1 MNKMINLNVIKKAMF
16 LAIKDKK
23 LSLSNSAP
31 WQNIERFHKKK
42 KQICCYVCRQGR
54 VYLECM
60 PIPYNWTT
68 TELLEIDEG
77 ISLTLLIFLTVIFNN
92 NNNNNNPYIAPMS
105 ILLFS
110 SALKSKHIRKKKK
123 TLRLQKVYMQK
134 VHEPTNK
141 SENNFVNT
149 KL

>member
-1 MNKMINLNVIKKAMF
+1 MINLNVVKKAMF
-16 LAIKDKK
+16 LPVKDKK

-31 WQNIERFHKKK
+31 WQNVERFYKK
-42 KQICCYVCRQGR
+42 KQSCCYVCRQGR
-54 VYLECM
+54 LYLECM
-60 PIPYNWTT
+60 LIPYNWTT
-68 TELLEIDEG
+68 TELLEIDER

-92 NNNNNNPYIAPMS
+92 NNNNNNNNNTYIAPIS

-110 SALKSKHIRKKKK
+110 SGLKNKNILKKNQK
-123 TLRLQKVYMQK
+123 TPRLQKV
-134 VHEPTNK
+134 HDPTNK

>member
-16 LAIKDKK
+16 LPIKDKK

-77 ISLTLLIFLTVIFNN
+77 ISLTLLIFLKVIFNN
-92 NNNNNNPYIAPMS
+92 NNNNNNTYIAPIS

-110 SALKSKHIRKKKK
+110 SALKNENIKNKKQK
-123 TLRLQKVYMQK
+123 TLRPQK
-134 VHEPTNK
+134 VHEPANK